1 MAGLAAAVSLA
12 AKGLPVTLYEAA
24 PQAGGRCRSFHDS
37 RLGCLIDNGNHLV
50 LSGNDHVQRFL
61 ATIGAPTDALIGPD
75 RARLPFVDLATG
87 DRWVMRPNAGPL
99 PWWVLARPL
108 PGVGLRDYL
117 PGLRLL
123 RAGPA
128 ATVADCYGALS
139 ALARERFWDPLV
151 WAVMNTVPEQ
161 ASAQV
166 LARVLRETF
175 AKGERACR
183 PLVAREGLGPAFVDP
198 AVAWLER
205 QGAAIRFRALVG
217 ELEHQD
223 GRVSGLVLKG
233 QRVAVAETERV
244 ILAVPP
250 AAAARLLPGLVV
262 PEGEDSIL
270 NAHFRLP
277 HPPPVPF
284 EGPLL
289 GVVRAT
295 THWIFVRDD
304 VISLTVSAANSLG
317 VDAAQ
322 GEAALLSHL
331 WQEVRQALALPP
343 DTPQPPARLLVERRA
358 TFHQSPDQVARRPS
372 QALGAALS
380 QPQTRAL
387 GSAPPGPS
395 LPSSP
400 SNLALAGDWTDTGL
414 PATIEGSL
422 RSGYRAATSLE

>member
-1 MAGLAAAVSLA
+1 MHVVGAGLAGLAAAVALT
-12 AKGLPVTLYEAA
+12 AKGIPVTLYEAA
-24 PQAGGRCRSFHDS
+24 PHAGGRCRSFHDS

-61 ATIGAPTDALIGPD
+61 ATIGAPADALIGPD

-87 DRWVMRPNAGPL
+87 ERWVMRPNAGPL

-123 RAGPA
+123 RARPA
-128 ATVADCYGALS
+128 ATVADCYGALPP
-139 ALARERFWDPLV
+139 LARERFWDPLV

-175 AKGERACR
+175 ARGERACR

-198 AVAWLER
+198 ALAWLER
-205 QGAAIRFRALVG
+205 QGATIRFRALVG
-217 ELEHQD
+217 EVEQRD

-233 QRVAVAETERV
+233 QRVAVARTERV

-277 HPPPVPF
+277 KPPPLPF

-317 VDAAQ
+317 VEAAQ
-322 GEAALLSHL
+322 GDAAPLLNPL
-331 WQEVRQALALPP
+331 WQEVTRALALPP
-343 DTPQPPARLLVERRA
+343 ETPQPPARLLVERRA
-358 TFHQSPDQVARRPS
+358 TFHQSPAQVARRPS
-372 QALGAALS
+372 QVLGAA
-380 QPQTRAL
+380 
-387 GSAPPGPS
+387 GPT
-395 LPSSP
+395 
-400 SNLALAGDWTDTGL
+400 NLALAGDWTDTGL
-414 PATIEGSL
+414 PATIEGTL
-422 RSGYRAATSLE
+422 RSGYRAATAMT